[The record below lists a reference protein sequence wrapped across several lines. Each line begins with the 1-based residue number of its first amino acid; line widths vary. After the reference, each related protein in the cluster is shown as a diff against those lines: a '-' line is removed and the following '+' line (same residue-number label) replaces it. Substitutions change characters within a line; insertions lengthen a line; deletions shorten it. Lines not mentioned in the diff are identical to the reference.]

1 MSGTDPRDRKA
12 RREQTVKRVRNP
24 EGGTYR
30 VWNPGSVDL
39 RADVAVGAKN
49 PMKVAGAAQDS
60 GGVFPAALEG
70 HPSLR
75 ELSAPRPRA
84 APRNGGSLEDREVV
98 ETTWREP

>member
-49 PMKVAGAAQDS
+49 PMKVAGAA
-60 GGVFPAALEG
+60 
-70 HPSLR
+70 
-75 ELSAPRPRA
+75 
-84 APRNGGSLEDREVV
+84 
-98 ETTWREP
+98 